1 MKPHLWKLGLAA
13 GVIWLAILVQHN
25 AGQSAVEPAA
35 TEVMLQLTA
44 RPPQENPPIKVKAD
58 QVMTAIPPSLSPT
71 PTGTPTPLPVLYTI
85 QAGDMPLSIA
95 AQYGIEVDLL
105 MEINNIT
112 DPTSLQ
118 IGQQLVIPVTV
129 TPTPDITVTPTAPRT
144 SPTPT
149 AVPQSH
155 IVQKGDILLTI
166 AEEYDTTVEAIMIAN
181 DITDP
186 RTLRVG
192 QALIIP
198 PDKGSPLGVKTV
210 IHEITAGDTLLW
222 LAQRYGS
229 TLDDIMATNPELE
242 PTALQVGQ
250 KIVVPLTQP
259 HLNPNANPTLPRI
272 SMPSD
277 SPPALVALAQT
288 MIDDLNA
295 ERQAAGLLPLATD
308 EQLGSIALAHAQ
320 DMVARG
326 YFSHVTLEGLTLRD
340 RLEARGLTLNWV
352 GENIQRNTRPPEEAA
367 HYAVEWFMGSR
378 PHRHNILHD
387 HFERV
392 GGGVAE
398 GPPGWYTF
406 VLVFAGD
413 L

>member
-1 MKPHLWKLGLAA
+1 LKPHLWKLGLAA
-13 GVIWLAILVQHN
+13 GVIWLAILVQYN
-25 AGQSAVEPAA
+25 AGQPTVEPAETKVA
-35 TEVMLQLTA
+35 LQPAPRLPQKSSPVEETA
-44 RPPQENPPIKVKAD
+44 A
-58 QVMTAIPPSLSPT
+58 QVMTAIPPSPSPT
-71 PTGTPTPLPVLYTI
+71 PTNTPTPLPVLHTI
-85 QAGDMPLSIA
+85 EAGEMPLSIA

-105 MEINNIT
+105 MEINNII

-118 IGQQLVIPVTV
+118 IGQQLVIPVTA
-129 TPTPDITVTPTAPRT
+129 TPPPDITATATTPRT

-149 AVPQSH
+149 AAPQLYL
-155 IVQKGDILLTI
+155 VQKGDILLTI

-181 DITDP
+181 DIIDP

-192 QALIIP
+192 QELIIP

-210 IHEITAGDTLLW
+210 IHEITGGDTLLW

-242 PTALQVGQ
+242 PTSLQIGQ
-250 KIVVPLTQP
+250 KIIVPLTQP

-272 SMPSD
+272 STPSE
-277 SPPALVALAQT
+277 SSPALVALAQA

-295 ERQAAGLLPLATD
+295 ERQAVGLLPLMTD
-308 EQLGSIALAHAQ
+308 EQLGALALAHAQ

-340 RLEARGLTLNWV
+340 RIEAQGLDLNWV
-352 GENIQRNTRPPEEAA
+352 GENIQRNTRPPDEAA
-367 HYAVEWFMGSR
+367 HYAVTWFMGSR
-378 PHRHNILHD
+378 PHRNNILHD
-387 HFERV
+387 HFGRI
-392 GGGVAE
+392 GAGVAE

>member
-1 MKPHLWKLGLAA
+1 LKPHLWKLGLAA
-13 GVIWLAILVQHN
+13 GMIWLVILTQYN
-25 AGQSAVEPAA
+25 AGQSTVEPAETA
-35 TEVMLQLTA
+35 VVLQHTP
-44 RPPQENPPIKVKAD
+44 PPQENSPVEVTTA
-58 QVMTAIPPSLSPT
+58 QAMTAIPPSPT
-71 PTGTPTPLPVLYTI
+71 PTNTPTPLPVLHI
-85 QAGDMPLSIA
+85 IEAGEMPLSIA
-95 AQYGIEVDLL
+95 AQYRIDVELL
-105 MEINNIT
+105 MQINNIT

-118 IGQQLVIPVTV
+118 IGQQLVIPVAV
-129 TPTPDITVTPTAPRT
+129 TPPPDITATPTAPRT

-149 AVPQSH
+149 AAPQSYL
-155 IVQKGDILLTI
+155 VQKGDILLTI

-186 RTLRVG
+186 RSLRVG
-192 QALIIP
+192 QELIIP
-198 PDKGSPLGVKTV
+198 PDKGSPLGVKTI
-210 IHEITAGDTLLW
+210 IHEITGGDTLLW

-229 TLDDIMATNPELE
+229 TLDDIMATNPDLE
-242 PTALQVGQ
+242 ATSLQIGQ
-250 KIVVPLTQP
+250 KIIVPLTQP

-272 SMPSD
+272 STPAE

-295 ERQAAGLLPLATD
+295 QRQVAGLLPLAAD
-308 EQLGSIALAHAQ
+308 EQLGALALAHAQ

-340 RLEARGLTLNWV
+340 RTEARGLNLNWV
-352 GENIQRNTRPPEEAA
+352 GENIQRNTRSPEEAA

-378 PHRHNILHD
+378 PHRNNILHD
-387 HFERV
+387 HFEHV
-392 GGGVAE
+392 GAGVAE